1 MKKTLQIIND
11 LEKEG
16 IIKGYAIGGA
26 TALLFYTEPALTFD
40 VDIFV
45 FLPGDIGGSGLILDL
60 SPLYKSLGNKGYH
73 AEKEHVM
80 IEGIPV
86 QFIPVYNDLVEEAV
100 KEASTK
106 EYEDL
111 KVKVLTMEHLLA
123 IMIDTNRPKDRERIG
138 KLLEEVDFD
147 QKILKEIL
155 QRHSLDKKWEKYIEK
170 RQENN

>member
-1 MKKTLQIIND
+1 MKKTLQIINN

-16 IIKGYAIGGA
+16 IIEGYAIGGA

-45 FLPGDIGGSGLILDL
+45 FLPGDTGSKAILDL
-60 SPLYKSLGNKGYH
+60 GSLYKSLETKGYQ

-100 KEASTK
+100 KNASTK
-106 EYEDL
+106 DYEEL
-111 KVKVLTMEHLLA
+111 KVKVLSMEHLFA
-123 IMIDTNRPKDRERIG
+123 VMIDTNRPKDRERIVKLLG
-138 KLLEEVDFD
+138 EVSFDHKLLES
-147 QKILKEIL
+147 ILK
-155 QRHSLDKKWEKYIEK
+155 RHSLHDKWKKYLEK
-170 RQENN
+170 R